1 MKTKGAFLIK
11 MENNQCLEE
20 WLKNKLKKK
29 T

>member
-1 MKTKGAFLIK
+1 MTAKVTFLIE
-11 MENNQCLEE
+11 MENNQSLEE